1 MFIEVLKAKI
11 HRATVT
17 DANLNYVGSITI
29 DSNLLSASGI
39 REHEKVQVVNITNG
53 QRFETYV
60 IVGKPG
66 TGEICLN
73 GACARLA
80 EVGDK
85 IIIITYCQLDNE
97 EYNSHEPKVV
107 FVNDQNQ
114 QVSKESLSET

>member
-29 DSNLLSASGI
+29 DCNLLAASGI
-39 REHEKVQVVNITNG
+39 REHEKVQVVNINNG

-60 IVGKPG
+60 I
-66 TGEICLN
+66 TGEAGSGKICLN

-80 EVGDK
+80 EIDDK
-85 IIIITYCQLDNE
+85 IIIIAYCHLDND
-97 EYNSHEPKVV
+97 EYTNHTPSLV
-107 FVNDQNQ
+107 FVDDENRPVDKN
-114 QVSKESLSET
+114 SLV